1 MRYIYIRTIN
11 TTIMNWKI
19 NNLFNAFT
27 AGLLSLL
34 GFSSCSNNNNDEPCL
49 YGSPIS
55 EYHFKGTVTDEQGAP
70 IKGIKVVVKREDALQ
85 AYRMDST
92 YTDSNGNYQTADRGT
107 VDASYDVSKGKL
119 YVNFEDVD
127 GNENGG
133 YFGTAKA
140 AISEIDV
147 KQTDKGDG
155 MWDKGKFELTVNKKL
170 LKKNNQ

>member
-1 MRYIYIRTIN
+1 
-11 TTIMNWKI
+11 MNRKV

-34 GFSSCSNNNNDEPCL
+34 GFSSCSNNDDNEIPCL

-55 EYHFKGTVTDEQGAP
+55 EYHFKGTVTDDQGAP
-70 IKGIKVVVKREDALQ
+70 IKGIKVVVERRDDLY
-85 AYRMDST
+85 AYRVDST
-92 YTDSNGNYQTADRGT
+92 YTDSNGNYQTADKGSI
-107 VDASYDVSKGKL
+107 DASYEVSKGRL

-133 YFGTAKA
+133 YFGVARA
-140 AISEIDV
+140 AINEIDV

-155 MWDKGKFELTVNKKL
+155 KWDRGKYEFTVDKKL
-170 LKKNNQ
+170 LKKP